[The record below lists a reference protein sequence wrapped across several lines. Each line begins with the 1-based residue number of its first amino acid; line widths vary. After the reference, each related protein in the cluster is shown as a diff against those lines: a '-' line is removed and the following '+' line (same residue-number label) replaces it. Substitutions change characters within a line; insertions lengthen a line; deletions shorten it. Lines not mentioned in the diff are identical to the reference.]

1 MRRCAF
7 IQLDVFTSVPFGGNQ
22 LAVFPRANDL
32 SEREMQAIA
41 REMNYSE
48 TTFVVDATEQPAHC
62 RVRIFTP
69 QRELPFA
76 GHPVIGTTFA
86 LARSG
91 RLHEMGSPIYLQ
103 LGVGTIAVD
112 VLYEE
117 RRPSFVW
124 MHQPAPVFEVWQGDR
139 AELVA
144 ALSMS
149 VDDLDGGLPI
159 ERGTAGVAYLLVPVR
174 STAAL
179 ARSYP
184 TRQLAEAMG
193 EASGEFAGHP
203 AVYVFTSTNAHGA
216 GAPEIRAR
224 MFAPEMGIVE
234 DAATGSAAG
243 PLGAY
248 LVRHQFM
255 RPDADGETRIRIEQG
270 IEMGRPSRITVV
282 VIGEADD
289 IGEVRV
295 GGEAVTVAEGELF
308 LP

>member
-1 MRRCAF
+1 MRRCDF
-7 IQLDVFTSVPFGGNQ
+7 IQLDVFTSVAFGGNQ
-22 LAVFPRANDL
+22 LAVFPHADEL

-48 TTFVVDATEQPAHC
+48 TTFVVDATEQQAHC

-103 LGVGTIAVD
+103 LRVGIIAVD

-124 MHQPAPVFEVWQGDR
+124 MHQPAPSFESWRGDHTQL
-139 AELVA
+139 AA
-144 ALSMS
+144 ALSLS
-149 VDDLDGGLPI
+149 ADDLEAGLPI
-159 ERGTAGVAYLLVPVR
+159 ERGTAGVAFLYVPVR
-174 STAAL
+174 SMEAL
-179 ARSYP
+179 ARACP
-184 TRQLAEAMG
+184 TPQLGEAMG
-193 EASGEFAGHP
+193 EASGEFDGHP
-203 AVYVFTSTNAHGA
+203 AVYVFAPTNAHGTGVA
-216 GAPEIRAR
+216 EIRAR
-224 MFAPEMGIVE
+224 MFAPEMGVVE

-248 LVRHQFM
+248 LVRHKSM

-270 IEMGRPSRITVV
+270 IEMGRPSHISVV
-282 VIGEADD
+282 VIGEPEQ
-289 IGEVRV
+289 IREVRV